1 MTASL
6 ATRELG
12 ILWKVLGLIQVAAL
26 APGHTAALVSS
37 RQDPAPPAGPV
48 GARPGG
54 QAAPALES
62 SLGLSLEEARR
73 LALMN
78 NLGLARDELAV
89 EVLQHQF
96 QGSWGSFDP
105 VVTASASV
113 EDNEFEGSSS
123 LSGGTV
129 IQENNLGLDLGLNWP
144 LLSGG
149 SFETLFNT
157 RNVETNNSFVLVDPS
172 TTDTWTIVFRQPL
185 WRGLGH
191 AYATATQREAELAYK
206 RERELLRIKR
216 QDLLG
221 LVDDAY
227 WDLVAAKQ
235 QLGVAQQSLEL
246 AQEQLDQNR
255 RRLDAGVGT
264 QVEVL
269 QAETTVAQRVQERLS
284 RADQIHAAAD
294 SLKGLIRPGV
304 DAATWDQELLPT
316 TALPSVDVQ
325 YQPTWQASV
334 VVALGERADLR
345 AQRLEIE
352 RAEVGLSRAREEVQP
367 ALDLLLQTASAGYDG
382 DSSSAFDK
390 ASSWDFPRNTA
401 ALNFR
406 LPLRNRSAL
415 RAEMAG
421 RASLRSARLAYEELS
436 SQIVAQTRAA
446 VRAVVYQAEAVRAAQ
461 KSTDLA
467 ERQLA
472 AEQARYREGLSTN
485 FQVLEFQQQL
495 SEARQS
501 ATRALTDYAKARTA
515 LWKAQGLLGERGA
528 TEAVRPAIEAR

>member
-1 MTASL
+1 MTASQ
-6 ATRELG
+6 ATREQGNCGKSSSL
-12 ILWKVLGLIQVAAL
+12 VLVAVL
-26 APGHTAALVSS
+26 AT
-37 RQDPAPPAGPV
+37 
-48 GARPGG
+48 G
-54 QAAPALES
+54 QAAVWASRQEAAPATGGRALE
-62 SLGLSLEEARR
+62 LSLEEARR
-73 LALMN
+73 LALTN
-78 NLGLARDELAV
+78 NLGLARDELSV

-96 QGSWGSFDP
+96 QGTWGSFDP
-105 VVTASASV
+105 VITANASV
-113 EDNEFEGSSS
+113 EDNEAEGNSS
-123 LSGGTV
+123 LAGAEV
-129 IQENNLGLDLGLNWP
+129 LEEDILALDLGLNWP
-144 LLSGG
+144 LLWGG

-157 RNVETNNSFVLVDPS
+157 RNAETNNSFVLVDPS
-172 TTDTWTIVFRQPL
+172 TTDSWRVTFRQPL
-185 WRGLGH
+185 WRGLGQ
-191 AYATATQREAELAYK
+191 AYATSTQREAELAYK

-227 WDLVAAKQ
+227 WELVAAKQ
-235 QLGVAQQSLEL
+235 QLAVAQQSLEL
-246 AQEQLDQNR
+246 AQEQLEQNK
-255 RRLDAGVGT
+255 RRLEAGVGT

-269 QAETTVAQRVQERLS
+269 QAETTVAQRAQERLS
-284 RADQIHAAAD
+284 RADLVHAAAD
-294 SLKGLIRPGV
+294 TLKGLIRPGI
-304 DAATWDQELLPT
+304 DAATWDQELLPST
-316 TALPSVDVQ
+316 QLPSVDAQ

-352 RAEVGLSRAREEVQP
+352 RAEVVLSRAREEVQP
-367 ALDLLLQTASAGYDG
+367 TLDLLLQTSSVGFDG

-390 ASSWDFPRNTA
+390 ASSWEFPNNTA

-415 RAEMAG
+415 AADRAG
-421 RASLRSARLAYEELS
+421 RASLRSARLAYDELS
-436 SQIVAQTRAA
+436 SQIVAQTRTA

-528 TEAVRPAIEAR
+528 TQTERPAIEAR